1 MTVRELYAFL
11 EEKMPRSLS
20 CDWDNDG
27 LMVCPDDTKEVR
39 RVLVALDIT
48 AAVAEHAIKEGYDLV
63 VSHHPL
69 IFHPLK
75 AVAPGEA
82 TVNKVIR
89 LLTSGVSAM
98 SFHTRLDAVEGGV
111 NDVLANAIGLQN
123 ITPFGKD
130 GEEIGRIGTLPTAM
144 ALKDFAALVKEVTG
158 APYVQ
163 ISDAGKLVSRVAVL
177 GGGGAGESGAAAA
190 AGADTYLTGDLR
202 HDQLTEAPERGMNM
216 IAGGHFFTENLV
228 CNRICEMLYEADA
241 NIKADIVNS
250 YPAEFV

>member
-27 LMVCPDDTKEVR
+27 LMVCPDDTREVR

-48 AAVAEHAIKEGYDLV
+48 AAVAEQAIKEGYDLV

-89 LLTSGVSAM
+89 LLTSGISAM
-98 SFHTRLDAVEGGV
+98 SFHTRLDAVAGGV

-123 ITPFGKD
+123 VVPFGKD

-144 ALKDFAALVKEVTG
+144 VLKDFAALVKKVTG

>member
-1 MTVRELYAFL
+1 MTIKELYAFFD
-11 EEKMPRSLS
+11 EKIPRALS

-27 LMVCPDDTKEVR
+27 LMVCADKNAEVH

-48 AAVAEHAIKEGYDLV
+48 AAVAERAIQEGYDLI

-69 IFHPLK
+69 IFRPLK
-75 AVAPGEA
+75 AVAPGDA
-82 TVNKVIR
+82 VANKVIR

-123 ITPFGKD
+123 IIPFGKD
-130 GEEIGRIGTLPTAM
+130 GEEMGRIGNLASPM
-144 ALKDFAALVKEVTG
+144 SLREFAELVKRATG
-158 APYVQ
+158 AGQVQ
-163 ISDAGKLVSRVAVL
+163 ISDGGKPVSRVAVL

-202 HDQLTEAPERGMNM
+202 HDQLTEAPERGMNRVQ
-216 IAGGHFFTENLV
+216 GGHFYTENLV
-228 CNRICEMLYEADA
+228 CDRIRALLLEADGTLTV
-241 NIKADIVNS
+241 DIVNS

>member
-1 MTVRELYAFL
+1 MTVRELYAFFDA
-11 EEKMPRSLS
+11 KIPRALS

-48 AAVAEHAIKEGYDLV
+48 AAVAEQAIKEGYDLV

-98 SFHTRLDAVEGGV
+98 SFHTRLDAVGGGV

-123 ITPFGKD
+123 VVPFGKD

-144 ALKDFAALVKEVTG
+144 ELKDFAALVKEVTG

-216 IAGGHFFTENLV
+216 VQGGHFFTENLV
-228 CNRICEMLYEADA
+228 CDRIRDLLLEADSTLTVDV
-241 NIKADIVNS
+241 INS

>member
-1 MTVRELYAFL
+1 MTIRELYAFL
-11 EEKMPRSLS
+11 EEKIPRSLS

-48 AAVAEHAIKEGYDLV
+48 AAVAEQAIKEGYDLV

-75 AVAPGEA
+75 SVAVGETIA
-82 TVNKVIR
+82 NKVIR
-89 LLTSGVSAM
+89 LLTSGISAM
-98 SFHTRLDAVEGGV
+98 SFHTRLDAVGGGV
-111 NDVLANAIGLQN
+111 NDVLANAVGLCDV
-123 ITPFGKD
+123 TPFGKD
-130 GEEIGRIGTLPTAM
+130 GEEIGRIGNLPQPMTL
-144 ALKDFAALVKEVTG
+144 KNFAALVKDATG
-158 APYVQ
+158 AKYVQ
-163 ISDAGKLVSRVAVL
+163 ISDGGKLVSRVAVL

-202 HDQLTEAPERGMNM
+202 HDQLTEAPERGMNLVQ
-216 IAGGHFFTENLV
+216 GGHFFTENLV
-228 CNRICEMLYEADA
+228 CDRIRDLLLEADETLTV
-241 NIKADIVNS
+241 DIVNS

>member
-1 MTVRELYAFL
+1 MTVRELYAFF
-11 EEKMPRSLS
+11 EEKIPRALS

-27 LMVCPDDTKEVR
+27 LMVCPDDTKDVH

-89 LLTSGVSAM
+89 LLTAGVSAM
-98 SFHTRLDAVEGGV
+98 SFHTRLDAVAGGV
-111 NDVLANAIGLQN
+111 NDVLAKAVGLCN
-123 ITPFGKD
+123 VVPFGKN
-130 GEEIGRIGTLPTAM
+130 GEEMGRIGDLEAPM
-144 ALKDFAALVKEVTG
+144 SLRDFAALVKSATG
-158 APYVQ
+158 AKQVQ
-163 ISDAGKLVSRVAVL
+163 ISDAGRLVSRVAVL

-202 HDQLTEAPERGMNM
+202 HDQLTEAPERGMNLVQ
-216 IAGGHFFTENLV
+216 GGHFFTENLV
-228 CNRICEMLYEADA
+228 CDRIRELLHEADET
-241 NIKADIVNS
+241 IEVDIINS

>member
-11 EEKMPRSLS
+11 EEKMPRALS

-75 AVAPGEA
+75 AVCPSDVIAK
-82 TVNKVIR
+82 KVIR
-89 LLTSGVSAM
+89 LLLSGVSAM
-98 SFHTRLDAVEGGV
+98 SFHTRLDAVSGGV
-111 NDVLANAIGLQN
+111 NDVLANALGLCDV
-123 ITPFGKD
+123 TPFGKD
-130 GEEIGRIGTLPTAM
+130 GEEMGRIGNLPASM
-144 ALKDFAALVKEVTG
+144 SLREFAELVKTATG
-158 APYVQ
+158 AKYVQ
-163 ISDAGKLVSRVAVL
+163 ISDGGKPVSRVAVL

-216 IAGGHFFTENLV
+216 VQGGHFFTENLV
-228 CNRICEMLYEADA
+228 CERIREMLHEADA
-241 NIKADIVNS
+241 TLTVDIVNS

>member
-1 MTVRELYAFL
+1 MTIKELYAFFD
-11 EEKMPRSLS
+11 EKIPRALS

-27 LMVCPDDTKEVR
+27 LMVCANDQAEVA

-48 AAVAEHAIKEGYDLV
+48 AAVAQKAVDEGYDLV

-75 AVAPGEA
+75 AVAPGDA
-82 TVNKVIR
+82 VVNKVIK
-89 LLTSGVSAM
+89 LLVSGVSAM

-123 ITPFGKD
+123 IIPFGKD
-130 GEEIGRIGTLPTAM
+130 GEEMGRIGNLASPMRLREFAEVVKAAM
-144 ALKDFAALVKEVTG
+144 G
-158 APYVQ
+158 AKQVQ

-202 HDQLTEAPERGMNM
+202 HDQLTEAPERGMNL
-216 IAGGHFFTENLV
+216 IQGGHFWTENLV
-228 CNRICEMLYEADA
+228 CNRIRELLLEADA
-241 NIKADIVNS
+241 SLTVDIINS

>member
-1 MTVRELYAFL
+1 MTVRELYAFFDS
-11 EEKMPRSLS
+11 KIPRALS

-98 SFHTRLDAVEGGV
+98 SFHTRLDAVAGGV

-123 ITPFGKD
+123 IIPFGKN
-130 GEEIGRIGTLPTAM
+130 GEEMGRIGDLPAPMSLREFAM
-144 ALKDFAALVKEVTG
+144 LVKDATG
-158 APYVQ
+158 AAQVQ
-163 ISDAGKLVSRVAVL
+163 ISSNGKPVFRVAVL

-202 HDQLTEAPERGMNM
+202 HDQLTEAPEREMNM
-216 IAGGHFFTENLV
+216 VQGGHFWTENLV
-228 CNRICEMLYEADA
+228 CNRIRELLLEADA
-241 NIKADIVNS
+241 TLTVDIINS

>member
-27 LMVCPDDTKEVR
+27 LMVCPDDTREVR

-48 AAVAEHAIKEGYDLV
+48 AAVAEQAIKEGYDLV

-98 SFHTRLDAVEGGV
+98 SFHTRLDAVTGGV

-123 ITPFGKD
+123 VVPFGKD

-144 ALKDFAALVKEVTG
+144 VLKDFAALVKEVTG

-228 CNRICEMLYEADA
+228 CHRICEMLYEADA

>member
-1 MTVRELYAFL
+1 MTVRELYAFF
-11 EEKMPRSLS
+11 EEKIPRALS

-27 LMVCPDDTKEVR
+27 LMVCPDDTREVR

-48 AAVAEHAIKEGYDLV
+48 AAVAEQAIREGYDLV

-98 SFHTRLDAVEGGV
+98 SFHTRLDAVAGGV

-123 ITPFGKD
+123 ITPFGKN
-130 GEEIGRIGTLPTAM
+130 GEEMGRIGTLAAPM
-144 ALKDFAALVKEVTG
+144 SLREFAELVKRATG
-158 APYVQ
+158 AKQVQ
-163 ISDAGKLVSRVAVL
+163 ISSNGKPVFKVAVL
-177 GGGGAGESGAAAA
+177 GGGGAGESGAAEA

-216 IAGGHFFTENLV
+216 VQGGHFFTENLV
-228 CNRICEMLYEADA
+228 CDRIRELLLEADSTLTV
-241 NIKADIVNS
+241 DVVNS

>member
-11 EEKMPRSLS
+11 EEKMPRALS

-27 LMVCPDDTKEVR
+27 LMVCPDDTREVR

-48 AAVAEHAIKEGYDLV
+48 AAVAEQAIKEGYDLV

-98 SFHTRLDAVEGGV
+98 SFHTRLDAVGGGV

-123 ITPFGKD
+123 VVPFGKD
-130 GEEIGRIGTLPTAM
+130 GEEIGRIGTLPETM
-144 ALKDFAALVKEVTG
+144 SLPDFAEYVKRALGVPFVCV
-158 APYVQ
+158 A
-163 ISDAGKLVSRVAVL
+163 DASRSVRRVAVV
-177 GGGGAGESGAAAA
+177 GGEGKDFISIARE
-190 AGADTYLTGDLR
+190 AGADTYLSGRLGYHNMQDSDINLI
-202 HDQLTEAPERGMNM
+202 EA
-216 IAGGHFFTENLV
+216 GHYFTERPALWALM
-228 CNRICEMLYEADA
+228 ET
-241 NIKADIVNS
+241 VNALDPTLTS
-250 YPAEFV
+250 EIYTPNPISIY

>member
-1 MTVRELYAFL
+1 MTVRELYAFF
-11 EEKMPRSLS
+11 EEKIPRALS

-27 LMVCPDDTKEVR
+27 LMVCPDDTKDVH

-89 LLTSGVSAM
+89 LLTAGVSAM
-98 SFHTRLDAVEGGV
+98 SFHTRLDAVAGGV
-111 NDVLANAIGLQN
+111 NDVLAKAVGLCN
-123 ITPFGKD
+123 VVPFGKN
-130 GEEIGRIGTLPTAM
+130 GEEMGRIGDLEAPM
-144 ALKDFAALVKEVTG
+144 SLRDFAALVKSATG
-158 APYVQ
+158 AKQVQ
-163 ISDAGKLVSRVAVL
+163 ISDAGRLVSRIAVL

-202 HDQLTEAPERGMNM
+202 HDQLTEAPERGMNLVQ
-216 IAGGHFFTENLV
+216 GGHFFTENLV
-228 CNRICEMLYEADA
+228 CDRIRELLHEADA
-241 NIKADIVNS
+241 TIEVDIINS

>member
-27 LMVCPDDTKEVR
+27 LMVCPDDTREVR

-48 AAVAEHAIKEGYDLV
+48 AAVAEQAIKEGYDLV

-98 SFHTRLDAVEGGV
+98 SFHTRLDAVTGGV

-123 ITPFGKD
+123 VVPFGKD

-144 ALKDFAALVKEVTG
+144 VLKDFAALVKEVTG

-250 YPAEFV
+250 YPADFV

>member
-1 MTVRELYAFL
+1 MTVRALYAFL
-11 EEKMPRSLS
+11 EEKMPRALS

-27 LMVCPDDTKEVR
+27 LMVCPDDTKEVH

-69 IFHPLK
+69 IFHAIK
-75 AVAPGEA
+75 AVCPGDV

-98 SFHTRLDAVEGGV
+98 SFHTRLDAVSGGV
-111 NDVLANAIGLQN
+111 NDVLANAVGLCDV
-123 ITPFGKD
+123 TPFGKD
-130 GEEIGRIGTLPTAM
+130 GEEIGRIGNLPKPM
-144 ALKDFAALVKEVTG
+144 SLKDFAALVKEATG
-158 APYVQ
+158 AKYVQ
-163 ISDAGKLVSRVAVL
+163 ISDGGKPVSRVAVL

-202 HDQLTEAPERGMNM
+202 HDQLTEAPERGMNLVQ
-216 IAGGHFFTENLV
+216 GGHFFTENLV
-228 CNRICEMLYEADA
+228 CERIREMLYEADKTIA
-241 NIKADIVNS
+241 VDIVDS

>member
-1 MTVRELYAFL
+1 MTIKELYAFFD
-11 EEKMPRSLS
+11 EKIPRALS

-27 LMVCPDDTKEVR
+27 LMVCADKNAEVH

-48 AAVAEHAIKEGYDLV
+48 AAVAERAIQEGYDLI

-75 AVAPGEA
+75 AVVPGDA
-82 TVNKVIR
+82 VANKVIR

-98 SFHTRLDAVEGGV
+98 SFHTRLDAVAGGV
-111 NDVLANAIGLQN
+111 NDVLANAIGLQE
-123 ITPFGKD
+123 IIPFGKD
-130 GEEIGRIGTLPTAM
+130 GEEMGRIGNLPAPMTLRE
-144 ALKDFAALVKEVTG
+144 FAELVKRATG
-158 APYVQ
+158 AKQVQ
-163 ISDAGKLVSRVAVL
+163 ISDSGKPVSRVAVL

-202 HDQLTEAPERGMNM
+202 HDQLTEAPERGMNLVE
-216 IAGGHFFTENLV
+216 GGHFFTENLV
-228 CNRICEMLYEADA
+228 CNRIRDLLLEADSTLTVDV
-241 NIKADIVNS
+241 INS

>member
-11 EEKMPRSLS
+11 EERIPRALS

-27 LMVCPDDTKEVR
+27 LMVCANDKAEVR

-48 AAVAEHAIKEGYDLV
+48 AAVAEQAIKEGYDLI

-69 IFHPLK
+69 IFRPIK
-75 AVAPGEA
+75 ALAVGETVA
-82 TVNKVIR
+82 NKVIR

-111 NDVLANAIGLQN
+111 NDVLANSLGLLD

-130 GEEIGRIGTLPTAM
+130 GEEMGRIGNLAKPMTL
-144 ALKDFAALVKEVTG
+144 KNFAALVKDATG
-158 APYVQ
+158 AKYVQ
-163 ISDAGKLVSRVAVL
+163 ISDGGKLVSRVAVL

-202 HDQLTEAPERGMNM
+202 HDQLTEAPERGMNLVQ
-216 IAGGHFFTENLV
+216 GGHFFTENLV
-228 CNRICEMLYEADA
+228 CERIREMLHEADA
-241 NIKADIVNS
+241 TLTVDIIDS

>member
-27 LMVCPDDTKEVR
+27 LMVCPDDTREVR

-48 AAVAEHAIKEGYDLV
+48 AAVAEQAIKEGYDLV

-98 SFHTRLDAVEGGV
+98 SFHTRLDAVTGGV

-123 ITPFGKD
+123 VVPFGKD

-163 ISDAGKLVSRVAVL
+163 VSDAGKLVSRVAVL

>member
-1 MTVRELYAFL
+1 MTVRELYQFF
-11 EEKMPRSLS
+11 EQKIPRALS

-27 LMVCPDDTKEVR
+27 LMVCPDDTKEVH

-82 TVNKVIR
+82 NVNKVIR

-98 SFHTRLDAVEGGV
+98 SFHTRLDAVAGGV

-130 GEEIGRIGTLPTAM
+130 GEEMGRIGNLPAPITLR
-144 ALKDFAALVKEVTG
+144 DFAELVKTATG
-158 APYVQ
+158 AKQVQ

-202 HDQLTEAPERGMNM
+202 HDQLTEAPERGMNLVQ
-216 IAGGHFFTENLV
+216 GGHFFTENLV
-228 CNRICEMLYEADA
+228 CDRIREMLHEADA
-241 NIKADIVNS
+241 TIKVDIINS

>member
-1 MTVRELYAFL
+1 MTVRELYAFF
-11 EEKMPRSLS
+11 EEKIPRALS

-27 LMVCPDDTKEVR
+27 LMVCPDDTKDVH

-89 LLTSGVSAM
+89 LLTAGVSAM
-98 SFHTRLDAVEGGV
+98 SFHTRLDAVAGGV
-111 NDVLANAIGLQN
+111 NDVLAKAVGLCN
-123 ITPFGKD
+123 VVPFGKN
-130 GEEIGRIGTLPTAM
+130 GEEMGRIGDLEAPM
-144 ALKDFAALVKEVTG
+144 SLRDFAALVKSATG
-158 APYVQ
+158 AKQVQ
-163 ISDAGKLVSRVAVL
+163 ISDAGRLVSRVAVL

-202 HDQLTEAPERGMNM
+202 HDQLTEAPERGMNLVQ
-216 IAGGHFFTENLV
+216 GGHFFTENLV
-228 CNRICEMLYEADA
+228 CDRIRELLHEADA
-241 NIKADIVNS
+241 TIEVDIINS

>member
-1 MTVRELYAFL
+1 MTIRELYRFFEQKISRA
-11 EEKMPRSLS
+11 LS

-27 LMVCPDDTKEVR
+27 LMVCPDDTKEVH

-48 AAVAEHAIKEGYDLV
+48 AAVGEHAIKEGYDLV

-98 SFHTRLDAVEGGV
+98 SFHTRLDAVAGGV
-111 NDVLANAIGLQN
+111 NDVLANAIGLQE
-123 ITPFGKD
+123 IIPFGKD
-130 GEEIGRIGTLPTAM
+130 GEEMGRIGNLPAPMTLRE
-144 ALKDFAALVKEVTG
+144 FAALVKRATG
-158 APYVQ
+158 AKQVQ
-163 ISDAGKLVSRVAVL
+163 ISDSGKPVSRVAVL
-177 GGGGAGESGAAAA
+177 GGGGAGESGAAVA

-202 HDQLTEAPERGMNM
+202 HDQLTEAPERGMNLVQ
-216 IAGGHFFTENLV
+216 GGHFYTENLV
-228 CNRICEMLYEADA
+228 CNRIRELLLEADETLTVDL
-241 NIKADIVNS
+241 IDS

>member
-1 MTVRELYAFL
+1 MTVRELYRFF
-11 EEKMPRSLS
+11 EQKIPRALS

-27 LMVCPDDTKEVR
+27 LMVCPDDTKEVH

-98 SFHTRLDAVEGGV
+98 SFHTRLDAVAGGV
-111 NDVLANAIGLQN
+111 NDVLANAIGLQD
-123 ITPFGKD
+123 IIPFRKD
-130 GEEIGRIGTLPTAM
+130 GEEMGRIGNLPTPM
-144 ALKDFAALVKEVTG
+144 MLRDFAALVKEAMG
-158 APYVQ
+158 ATYVQ
-163 ISDAGKLVSRVAVL
+163 ISDAGKPVSRVAVL

-190 AGADTYLTGDLR
+190 AGADTYLTGDVR
-202 HDQLTEAPERGMNM
+202 HDQLTEAPERGMNLVQ
-216 IAGGHFFTENLV
+216 GGHFYTENLV
-228 CNRICEMLYEADA
+228 CDRIRELLLEADA
-241 NIKADIVNS
+241 TLTVDVINS

>member
-48 AAVAEHAIKEGYDLV
+48 AAVAEQAIKEGYDLV

-98 SFHTRLDAVEGGV
+98 SFHTRLDAVAGGV

-123 ITPFGKD
+123 ITPFGKN
-130 GEEIGRIGTLPTAM
+130 GEEMGRIGTLAEPM
-144 ALKDFAALVKEVTG
+144 SLREFAERVKAATG
-158 APYVQ
+158 AEYVQ

-177 GGGGAGESGAAAA
+177 GGGGAGESGAAEA

-216 IAGGHFFTENLV
+216 VQGGHFFTENLV
-228 CNRICEMLYEADA
+228 CNRIRDLLLEADGTLTV
-241 NIKADIVNS
+241 DVVNS

>member
-27 LMVCPDDTKEVR
+27 LMVCPDDTREVR

-48 AAVAEHAIKEGYDLV
+48 AAVAEQAIKEGYDLV

-98 SFHTRLDAVEGGV
+98 SFHTRLDAVTGGV

-123 ITPFGKD
+123 VVPFGKD

-144 ALKDFAALVKEVTG
+144 VLKDFAALVKEVTG

-228 CNRICEMLYEADA
+228 CDRIRDLLLEADGTLA
-241 NIKADIVNS
+241 VDVVNS

>member
-1 MTVRELYAFL
+1 MTVRELYTFF
-11 EEKMPRSLS
+11 EEKIPRSLS

-48 AAVAEHAIKEGYDLV
+48 AAVAEKAIAEGYDLI

-75 AVAPGEA
+75 AVTVGETIA
-82 TVNKVIR
+82 NKVIK
-89 LLTSGVSAM
+89 LLVSGVSAM

-111 NDVLANAIGLQN
+111 NDVLANAIGLQS
-123 ITPFGKD
+123 IIPFGKD
-130 GEEIGRIGTLPTAM
+130 GEEMGRIGNLANPM
-144 ALKDFAALVKEVTG
+144 PLREFAEVVKAATG
-158 APYVQ
+158 AKQVQ
-163 ISDAGKLVSRVAVL
+163 ISNAGKTVSRVALL
-177 GGGGAGESGAAAA
+177 GGGGAGEVALAKA

-202 HDQLTEAPERGMNM
+202 HDQLTEAPERGMNL
-216 IAGGHFFTENLV
+216 IQGGHFWTENLV
-228 CNRICEMLYEADA
+228 CDRIRELLLEADGTLTV
-241 NIKADIVNS
+241 DVVNS

>member
-1 MTVRELYAFL
+1 MTVRELYSFF
-11 EEKMPRSLS
+11 EERIPRSLS

-27 LMVCPDDTKEVR
+27 LMVCADDTKEVR

-48 AAVAEHAIKEGYDLV
+48 AAVTEHAIREGYDLV

-98 SFHTRLDAVEGGV
+98 SFHTRLDAVAGGV

-123 ITPFGKD
+123 IIPFGKD
-130 GEEIGRIGTLPTAM
+130 GEEMGRIGDLPAPM
-144 ALKDFAALVKEVTG
+144 SLREFAALVKTATG
-158 APYVQ
+158 ATHVQ
-163 ISDAGKLVSRVAVL
+163 ISDGGKPVSRVAVL
-177 GGGGAGESGAAAA
+177 GGGGAGESDAAAA
-190 AGADTYLTGDLR
+190 AGADTYVTGDLR
-202 HDQLTEAPERGMNM
+202 HDQLTEAPERGMNLLE
-216 IAGGHFFTENLV
+216 GGHFFTENLV
-228 CNRICEMLYEADA
+228 CDRIRELLLEADA
-241 NIKADIVNS
+241 TLAVDIVNS

>member
-1 MTVRELYAFL
+1 MKVRELYAFL
-11 EEKMPRSLS
+11 EEKIPRSLS

-48 AAVAEHAIKEGYDLV
+48 AAVAEQAIKEGYDLV

-75 AVAPGEA
+75 SVAVGETIA
-82 TVNKVIR
+82 NKVIR
-89 LLTSGVSAM
+89 LLTSGISAM
-98 SFHTRLDAVEGGV
+98 SFHTRLDAVGGGV
-111 NDVLANAIGLQN
+111 NDVLANAVGLCDV
-123 ITPFGKD
+123 TPFGKD
-130 GEEIGRIGTLPTAM
+130 GEEIGRIGNLPQPMTL
-144 ALKDFAALVKEVTG
+144 KNFAALVKDATG
-158 APYVQ
+158 AKYVQ
-163 ISDAGKLVSRVAVL
+163 ISDGGKLVSRVAVL

-202 HDQLTEAPERGMNM
+202 HDQLTEAPERGMNLVQ
-216 IAGGHFFTENLV
+216 GGHFFTENLV
-228 CNRICEMLYEADA
+228 CDRIRDLLLEADETLTV
-241 NIKADIVNS
+241 DIVNS

>member
-27 LMVCPDDTKEVR
+27 LMVCPDDTREVR

-48 AAVAEHAIKEGYDLV
+48 AAVAEQAIKEGYDLV

-98 SFHTRLDAVEGGV
+98 SFHTRLDAVTGGV

-123 ITPFGKD
+123 VVPFGKD

-163 ISDAGKLVSRVAVL
+163 ISDAGKLVSCVAVL

-190 AGADTYLTGDLR
+190 AGADTYLTWDLR

>member
-1 MTVRELYAFL
+1 MTIKELYAFFD
-11 EEKMPRSLS
+11 EKIPRALS

-27 LMVCPDDTKEVR
+27 LMVCADKNAEVH

-48 AAVAEHAIKEGYDLV
+48 AAVAEHAIQEGYDLI

-98 SFHTRLDAVEGGV
+98 SFHTRLDAVAGGV
-111 NDVLANAIGLQN
+111 NDVLANAIGLQE
-123 ITPFGKD
+123 IIPFGKD
-130 GEEIGRIGTLPTAM
+130 GEEMGRIGNLPAPMTLRE
-144 ALKDFAALVKEVTG
+144 FAELVKRATG
-158 APYVQ
+158 AKQVQ
-163 ISDAGKLVSRVAVL
+163 ISDSGKPVSRVAVL

-202 HDQLTEAPERGMNM
+202 HDQLTEAPERGMNLVQ
-216 IAGGHFFTENLV
+216 GGHFWTENLV
-228 CNRICEMLYEADA
+228 CNRIRELLLEADETLTVDL
-241 NIKADIVNS
+241 IDS

>member
-1 MTVRELYAFL
+1 MTIKELYAFF
-11 EEKMPRSLS
+11 EEKIPRALS

-27 LMVCPDDTKEVR
+27 LMVCPDDTKEVH

-48 AAVAEHAIKEGYDLV
+48 AAVAEHAIKEGYDLI

-98 SFHTRLDAVEGGV
+98 SFHTRLDAVAGGV
-111 NDVLANAIGLQN
+111 NDVLANAIGLQE
-123 ITPFGKD
+123 IIPFGKD
-130 GEEIGRIGTLPTAM
+130 GEEMGRIGNLPAPMTLRA
-144 ALKDFAALVKEVTG
+144 FAELVKRATG
-158 APYVQ
+158 AKQVQ
-163 ISDAGKLVSRVAVL
+163 ISDSGKPVSRVAVL

-202 HDQLTEAPERGMNM
+202 HDQLTEAPERGMNLVQ
-216 IAGGHFFTENLV
+216 GGHFYTENLV
-228 CNRICEMLYEADA
+228 CNRIRELLLEADETLTVDL
-241 NIKADIVNS
+241 IDS

>member
-1 MTVRELYAFL
+1 MTVRELYAFFDA
-11 EEKMPRSLS
+11 KIPRALS

-27 LMVCPDDTKEVR
+27 LMVCPDDGKEVR

-48 AAVAEHAIKEGYDLV
+48 AAVAERAIKEGYDLV

-75 AVAPGEA
+75 AVAPGDA
-82 TVNKVIR
+82 VANKVIK
-89 LLTSGVSAM
+89 LLVSGVSAM

-111 NDVLANAIGLQN
+111 NDVLANAIGLQK

-130 GEEIGRIGTLPTAM
+130 GEEMGRIGNLASPM
-144 ALKDFAALVKEVTG
+144 PLRDFAEVVKAAMG
-158 APYVQ
+158 AKQVQ

-202 HDQLTEAPERGMNM
+202 HDQLTEAPERGMNL
-216 IAGGHFFTENLV
+216 IQGGHFYTENLV
-228 CNRICEMLYEADA
+228 CNRIRELLLEADA
-241 NIKADIVNS
+241 SLTVDIVNS

>member
-11 EEKMPRSLS
+11 EERIPRSLS

-63 VSHHPL
+63 ISHHPL
-69 IFHPLK
+69 IFHPLR

-98 SFHTRLDAVEGGV
+98 SFHTRLDAVKGGV

-123 ITPFGKD
+123 VIPFGKN
-130 GEEIGRIGTLPTAM
+130 GEEIGRIGDLPAPM
-144 ALKDFAALVKEVTG
+144 SLRDFAELVKAATG
-158 APYVQ
+158 AKLVQ
-163 ISDAGKLVSRVAVL
+163 ISSNGKPVSRVAVL
-177 GGGGAGESGAAAA
+177 GGGGAGESPAAAA

-202 HDQLTEAPERGMNM
+202 HDQLTEAPEREMNM
-216 IAGGHFFTENLV
+216 VQGGHFFTENLV
-228 CNRICEMLYEADA
+228 CDRIREMLHEADA
-241 NIKADIVNS
+241 TLTVDIINS